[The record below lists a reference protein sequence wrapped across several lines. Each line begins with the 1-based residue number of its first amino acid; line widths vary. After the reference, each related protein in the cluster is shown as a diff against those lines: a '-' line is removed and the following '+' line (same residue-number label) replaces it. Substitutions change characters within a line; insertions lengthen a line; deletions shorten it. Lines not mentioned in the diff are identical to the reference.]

1 MAIAQPG
8 DIISTSSA
16 FMPRSSV
23 VTTTTASSNSS
34 SGKQHA
40 KISPYITKQ
49 ELQHQESMQRKHS
62 RSMSNR
68 SPKLEKPGHSSLFD
82 LELSSVAAQGKLAYV
97 SPTVRALPSAT
108 AAKLQ
113 QHQGS
118 SNAGS
123 SHGGGL
129 SSSSSS
135 SALHQHSHHRNSA
148 LGSMRLCV
156 QQGGPNMSQLSP
168 VQLGQPTVLLNTAS
182 QVDVH
187 G

>member
-1 MAIAQPG
+1 MAIVQPG
-8 DIISTSSA
+8 DIISTTSA
-16 FMPRSSV
+16 FMPRNSLV
-23 VTTTTASSNSS
+23 TTTTTASSSS
-34 SGKQHA
+34 SNGKQHA
-40 KISPYITKQ
+40 KVSPYVTKQ
-49 ELQHQESMQRKHS
+49 ELQAQQQQESMQRRHN

-82 LELSSVAAQGKLAYV
+82 LELSSAAAQGKLAYV
-97 SPTVRALPSAT
+97 SPTVRALPSTT

-129 SSSSSS
+129 SSSST
-135 SALHQHSHHRNSA
+135 LQHPHHRSSA

-156 QQGGPNMSQLSP
+156 QQGGPSMSQLSP
-168 VQLGQPTVLLNTAS
+168 VQLGQPTVLLNTGS